1 MSEHYSRPLSFPQH
15 KVRGLTIVN
24 RILAF
29 IVVVSAI
36 AMITLFSMTLSL
48 NGKVKSLAS
57 DTENTKRRTLEIKA
71 TSWCDQITSENADKM
86 STLFRDYDAASSQQ
100 MLEIERQCNKKVAV
114 AKLISSHDPTEAFI
128 VTSECTVNESENT
141 ASCTATVATNPYTLG
156 QGLSFYSA
164 TTATLRMRVADTPT
178 NLLTDPHVIDNVAT
192 MTLDSSGS
200 GTMSFDVPFDI
211 SWGTAYDIQVTSYFP
226 NE

>member
-1 MSEHYSRPLSFPQH
+1 MNEHHSGPVFFPQY
-15 KVRGLTIVN
+15 KVRSLSIIN
-24 RILAF
+24 RIMALIA
-29 IVVVSAI
+29 IISAI
-36 AMITLFSMTLSL
+36 TMITLFSQAVSRNNEVESL
-48 NGKVKSLAS
+48 TKA
-57 DTENTKRRTLEIKA
+57 TESAKNQTLEVRA
-71 TSWCDQITSENADKM
+71 TNWCNQITSENADKM

-100 MLEIERQCNKKVAV
+100 KGEIERQCNKKVAV

-164 TTATLRMRVADTPT
+164 TTATLRMRVATTPT
-178 NLLTDPHVIDNVAT
+178 NLVTDPHVIDNVAT
-192 MTLDSSGS
+192 ITLDSSGS
-200 GTMSFDVPFDI
+200 GTTSFDVPIDI
-211 SWGTAYDIQVTSYFP
+211 NWGTAYDIQVTSYFP

>member
-1 MSEHYSRPLSFPQH
+1 MNEHHSGPVFFPQY
-15 KVRGLTIVN
+15 KVRSLSIIN
-24 RILAF
+24 RIMSL
-29 IVVVSAI
+29 IVIISAI
-36 AMITLFSMTLSL
+36 TMITLFSRAVSRNNEVESL
-48 NGKVKSLAS
+48 TKA
-57 DTENTKRRTLEIKA
+57 TENAKNQTLEVRA
-71 TSWCDQITSENADKM
+71 TNWCNQITSENADKM

-100 MLEIERQCNKKVAV
+100 KGEIERQCNKKVAV

-164 TTATLRMRVADTPT
+164 TTATLRMRVATTPT
-178 NLLTDPHVIDNVAT
+178 NLVTDPHVIDNVAT
-192 MTLDSSGS
+192 ITLDSSGS
-200 GTMSFDVPFDI
+200 GTTSFDVPIDI
-211 SWGTAYDIQVTSYFP
+211 NWGTAYDIQVTSYFP

>member
-24 RILAF
+24 RILAL
-29 IVVVSAI
+29 IVIVSAI
-36 AMITLFSMTLSL
+36 AMITLFSQAVSR
-48 NGKVKSLAS
+48 NNEVKSLTSA
-57 DTENTKRRTLEIKA
+57 TENAKRRTLEIKA

-100 MLEIERQCNKKVAV
+100 KGEIERQCKQKVTV

-128 VTSECTVNESENT
+128 VTSECTVNESEDT

-178 NLLTDPHVIDNVAT
+178 NLVTDPHVIDNVAT

-200 GTMSFDVPFDI
+200 GTTSFDVPIDI

>member
-57 DTENTKRRTLEIKA
+57 DTESIKRRTLEIKA
-71 TSWCDQITSENADKM
+71 TSWCDQITSENADNVAG
-86 STLFRDYDAASSQQ
+86 LFASYESGLPDVKREIDRQCKKRVSIAQ
-100 MLEIERQCNKKVAV
+100 MLAQQSPMN
-114 AKLISSHDPTEAFI
+114 AFD
-128 VTSECTVNESENT
+128 VDHECTVNDAVDG
-141 ASCTATVATNPYTLG
+141 ASCTVTVTPRSSTMKKRLEVF
-156 QGLSFYSA
+156 SS
-164 TTATLRMRVADTPT
+164 TTITMRMRVADTPT

>member
-1 MSEHYSRPLSFPQH
+1 VSEHYSRTLSFPQH

-24 RILAF
+24 RILALTV
-29 IVVVSAI
+29 IVSAV
-36 AMITLFSMTLSL
+36 AMIALFSQAVSR
-48 NGKVKSLAS
+48 NNEVKSLKSA
-57 DTENTKRRTLEIKA
+57 TENAKRRTLEIKA

-86 STLFRDYDAASSQQ
+86 STLFRDYDAASSDQK
-100 MLEIERQCNKKVAV
+100 LEIERQCKQKVTV

-128 VTSECTVNESENT
+128 VTSECTVNESEDT
-141 ASCTATVATNPYTLG
+141 ASCTATVTPNPHTLG
-156 QGLSFYSA
+156 MGLSFYSA

-200 GTMSFDVPFDI
+200 GTTSFDVPFDI
-211 SWGTAYDIQVTSYFP
+211 NWGTAYDIQVTSYFP

>member
-1 MSEHYSRPLSFPQH
+1 MSEHYSRTLSFPQH

-24 RILAF
+24 RILALTV
-29 IVVVSAI
+29 IVSAV
-36 AMITLFSMTLSL
+36 AMIALFSQAVSR
-48 NGKVKSLAS
+48 NNEVKSLKSA
-57 DTENTKRRTLEIKA
+57 TENAKRRTLEIKA

-86 STLFRDYDAASSQQ
+86 STLFRDYDAASSDQK
-100 MLEIERQCNKKVAV
+100 LEIERQCKQKVTV

-128 VTSECTVNESENT
+128 VTSECTVNESEDT
-141 ASCTATVATNPYTLG
+141 ASCTATVTPNPHTLG
-156 QGLSFYSA
+156 MGLSFYSA

-178 NLLTDPHVIDNVAT
+178 NLLTTRHVIDNVTT

-200 GTMSFDVPFDI
+200 GTVTFDVPVDP

>member
-1 MSEHYSRPLSFPQH
+1 MSEHYSRTLSFPQH

-24 RILAF
+24 RILALTV
-29 IVVVSAI
+29 IVSAV
-36 AMITLFSMTLSL
+36 AMIALFSQAVSR
-48 NGKVKSLAS
+48 NNEVKSLKSA
-57 DTENTKRRTLEIKA
+57 TENAKRRTLEIKA

-86 STLFRDYDAASSQQ
+86 PTLFRDYDAASSDQK
-100 MLEIERQCNKKVAV
+100 LEIERQCKQKVTV

-128 VTSECTVNESENT
+128 VTSECTVNESEDT
-141 ASCTATVATNPYTLG
+141 ANCTATVTPNPHTLG
-156 QGLSFYSA
+156 MGLSFYSA

-178 NLLTDPHVIDNVAT
+178 NLLTTRHVIDNVTT

-200 GTMSFDVPFDI
+200 GTISFDVPFDI
-211 SWGTAYDIQVTSYFP
+211 SWGTAYDIQVSSYFP

>member
-1 MSEHYSRPLSFPQH
+1 MSEHYSRTLSFPQH

-24 RILAF
+24 RILALT
-29 IVVVSAI
+29 IIVSAV
-36 AMITLFSMTLSL
+36 AMIALFSQAVSR
-48 NGKVKSLAS
+48 NNEVKSLKSA
-57 DTENTKRRTLEIKA
+57 TENAKRRTLEIKA

-86 STLFRDYDAASSQQ
+86 STLFRDYDAASSDQK
-100 MLEIERQCNKKVAV
+100 LEIERQCKQKVTV

-128 VTSECTVNESENT
+128 VTSECTVNESEDT
-141 ASCTATVATNPYTLG
+141 ASCTATVTPNPHTLG
-156 QGLSFYSA
+156 MGLSFYSA

-178 NLLTDPHVIDNVAT
+178 NLLTTRHVIDNVTT

-200 GTMSFDVPFDI
+200 GTVTFDVPVDP

>member
-1 MSEHYSRPLSFPQH
+1 M
-15 KVRGLTIVN
+15 
-24 RILAF
+24 
-29 IVVVSAI
+29 
-36 AMITLFSMTLSL
+36 
-48 NGKVKSLAS
+48 KSLTSA
-57 DTENTKRRTLEIKA
+57 TENAKRRTLEIKA

-100 MLEIERQCNKKVAV
+100 KGEIERQCNKKVAV

-164 TTATLRMRVADTPT
+164 TTATLRMRVATTPT
-178 NLLTDPHVIDNVAT
+178 NLVTDPHVIDNVAT
-192 MTLDSSGS
+192 ITLDSSGS
-200 GTMSFDVPFDI
+200 GTTSFDVPIDI
-211 SWGTAYDIQVTSYFP
+211 NWGTAYDIQVTSYFP

>member
-1 MSEHYSRPLSFPQH
+1 MNEHHSGPVFFPQD
-15 KVRGLTIVN
+15 KVRSLSIVN
-24 RILAF
+24 RIMALIA
-29 IVVVSAI
+29 IISAI
-36 AMITLFSMTLSL
+36 TMITLFSQAVSR
-48 NGKVKSLAS
+48 NNEVKSLKSA
-57 DTENTKRRTLEIKA
+57 TENTKRRTLEIKA

-86 STLFRDYDAASSQQ
+86 STLFRDYDAASSEQKR
-100 MLEIERQCNKKVAV
+100 EIERQCKQKVTV

-178 NLLTDPHVIDNVAT
+178 NLLTTRHVIDNVTT

-200 GTMSFDVPFDI
+200 GTISFDVPFDI
-211 SWGTAYDIQVTSYFP
+211 SWGTAYDIQVSSYFP

>member
-1 MSEHYSRPLSFPQH
+1 MSEHYSRTLSFPQH

-24 RILAF
+24 RILALTV
-29 IVVVSAI
+29 IVSAV
-36 AMITLFSMTLSL
+36 AMIALFSQAVSR
-48 NGKVKSLAS
+48 NNEVKSLKSA
-57 DTENTKRRTLEIKA
+57 TENAKRRTLEIKA

-86 STLFRDYDAASSQQ
+86 STLFRDYDAASSDQK
-100 MLEIERQCNKKVAV
+100 LEIERQCKQKVTV

-128 VTSECTVNESENT
+128 VTSECTVNESEDT
-141 ASCTATVATNPYTLG
+141 ASCTATVTPNPHTLG
-156 QGLSFYSA
+156 MGLSFYSA

-178 NLLTDPHVIDNVAT
+178 NLLTTRHVIDNVTT

-200 GTMSFDVPFDI
+200 GTISFDVPFDI
-211 SWGTAYDIQVTSYFP
+211 SWGTAYDIQVSSYFP

>member
-1 MSEHYSRPLSFPQH
+1 MNEHHSGPVFFPQY
-15 KVRGLTIVN
+15 KVRSLSIIN
-24 RILAF
+24 RIMALIA
-29 IVVVSAI
+29 IISAI
-36 AMITLFSMTLSL
+36 TMITLFSQAVSRNNEVESL
-48 NGKVKSLAS
+48 TKA
-57 DTENTKRRTLEIKA
+57 TENAKRRTLEIKA

-100 MLEIERQCNKKVAV
+100 KGEIERQCNKKVAV

-164 TTATLRMRVADTPT
+164 TTATLRMRVATTPT
-178 NLLTDPHVIDNVAT
+178 NLVTDPHVIDNVAT
-192 MTLDSSGS
+192 ITLDSSGS
-200 GTMSFDVPFDI
+200 GTTSFDVPIDI
-211 SWGTAYDIQVTSYFP
+211 NWGTAYDIQVTSYFP